1 MVYNLRRSRNRQ
13 KQERLR
19 KTCKNIFNGVDYFDL
34 WFRGGPWIQEFLIGK
49 GGGGG
54 GGGVGSERPV
64 ELFCGKLL
72 LTETTTCFST
82 CERRSPLAP
91 QVLLCEQK
99 RTDHRIYQFVDEELQ
114 LQTSV
119 RSDGVG
125 KGGRGGGWIRHWWWK
140 IFNVR
145 SCPRIVHADIRDI
158 FIFIVNSRW
167 EKIEEER
174 NALDAMKQSLEKEG
188 GKINRVLLV

>member
-1 MVYNLRRSRNRQ
+1 MDPG
-13 KQERLR
+13 
-19 KTCKNIFNGVDYFDL
+19 IFN
-34 WFRGGPWIQEFLIGK
+34 WERW
-49 GGGGG
+49 GGGEGG
-54 GGGVGSERPV
+54 VAVVGSERPV

-82 CERRSPLAP
+82 CERRSPFAP

-99 RTDHRIYQFVDEELQ
+99 RTDHRIYESVDEELQ

-119 RSDGVG
+119 RSDGV
-125 KGGRGGGWIRHWWWK
+125 RGGWIRHWWWK

>member
-1 MVYNLRRSRNRQ
+1 MR
-13 KQERLR
+13 
-19 KTCKNIFNGVDYFDL
+19 
-34 WFRGGPWIQEFLIGK
+34 

-54 GGGVGSERPV
+54 ELVQKGLLNSFVANYFSQRRPRVSQPVNAGHHWRRKYCFASRSEQIIGYTN
-64 ELFCGKLL
+64 LSMKNCSSKQ
-72 LTETTTCFST
+72 
-82 CERRSPLAP
+82 A
-91 QVLLCEQK
+91 
-99 RTDHRIYQFVDEELQ
+99 
-114 LQTSV
+114 
-119 RSDGVG
+119 SDLMGW
-125 KGGRGGGWIRHWWWK
+125 GWIRHWWWI

-174 NALDAMKQSLEKEG
+174 NALNAMKQSLEKEG